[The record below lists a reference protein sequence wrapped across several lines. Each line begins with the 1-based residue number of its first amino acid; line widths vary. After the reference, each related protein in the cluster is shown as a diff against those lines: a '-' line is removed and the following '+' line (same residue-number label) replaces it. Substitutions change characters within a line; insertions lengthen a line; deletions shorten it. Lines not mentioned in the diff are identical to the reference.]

1 MLKLYDYGID
11 ADAFGYIMGKI
22 ATRTNKDGVEEEY
35 ITRPKYYSKLSA
47 ACDGVFKAEVRK
59 VIHEEEV
66 TLQSL
71 VERIETMHKEFRAM
85 CETVFK
91 EGDQC

>member
-11 ADAFGYIMGKI
+11 ADDNQYIMGKI
-22 ATRTNKDGVEEEY
+22 ATRKNNDGEEEEY
-35 ITRPKYYSKLSA
+35 ITRPKYYRSLSA
-47 ACDGVFKAEVRK
+47 ACSGVFHAEVRK
-59 VIHEEEV
+59 VIHEEEM
-66 TLQSL
+66 TLNSL
-71 VERIETMHKEFRAM
+71 VERIDAMHKEFRAM